1 MFEKYYQERQEL
13 INRQLKNMVTVVSP
27 AYSPAINTSV
37 LLRTIYDIPSMSD
50 SDLRRFIQRSFKSI
64 LNNVFFGNNDSNVYV
79 RCFMDIRF
87 LEAFIDVLNTGQFVD
102 RDDIVKINTICYH
115 YITFGTNQDPMIKNR
130 MMLMASIVN
139 KPKLPSLFGIG
150 LNNNL
155 ANTLLI
161 ARNSDL
167 NLETCVKRVDFIIIT
182 QPVELMTQEMI
193 TNILRILY
201 NIRPNDSDPRDW
213 LSVFQYI
220 MMDVVPEYDEYDET
234 THWVTDEVQEVD
246 STLSLSALEIL
257 DNLESRAIRSVLL
270 YYAEDYAMV
279 NSYRKLRFSMKRL
292 SEDYARINRVVS
304 ELRMNEGI
312 IVP

>member
-1 MFEKYYQERQEL
+1 MFEKYYQEKQEL
-13 INRQLKNMVTVVSP
+13 INNQLKEMVKIVSP
-27 AYSPAINTSV
+27 AYSPAINTSI
-37 LLRTIYDIPSMSD
+37 LLRTIYDIPNMSD
-50 SDLRRFIQRSFKSI
+50 SDLRRFIQRSFKLI
-64 LNNVFFGNNDSNVYV
+64 LNNIFFGNNDSNVYV
-79 RCFMDIRF
+79 RCFMDVRF
-87 LEAFIDVLNTGQFVD
+87 LEAFIDVLNMGQFVD
-102 RDDIVKINTICYH
+102 RDDAVKINTICYH
-115 YITFGTNQDPMIKNR
+115 YMTFGTNQNPMIENR
-130 MMLMASIVN
+130 MIAMASIVN

-182 QPVELMTQEMI
+182 QPIELMTQDMI
-193 TNILRILY
+193 TNILRTLY
-201 NIRPNDSDPRDW
+201 DVRPNDSDPRDW
-213 LSVFQYI
+213 LRVFQYI
-220 MMDVVPEYDEYDET
+220 MMDVVPEYDEYDERT
-234 THWVTDEVQEVD
+234 QWVTDEVQEVD

-279 NSYRKLRFSMKRL
+279 NSHRKLRFSMKRL